1 MKEVVAV
8 IYAIDL
14 LNMIDTFLAFIILD
28 RLSLRNKKVS
38 IGAIILL
45 FIVINLQLKLVIPVV
60 AELFFV
66 VLLVSLSYMNRR
78 EQPIGIT
85 LFHFV
90 IAFGIFKL
98 NNFLLYPREVLFF
111 LALEAREWQ
120 IMLYVLFT
128 IGIGVATSLLVRKY
142 IAQRMNLFWKQRMGC
157 FLFVALLINQ
167 FAILLQYLTRIPI
180 DSERYILTEMMVSFS
195 VLMIGIFTLSI
206 AIFSSNQKLTF
217 ETKEKVIEQQ
227 AMQLY
232 IHDISK
238 QNQVSRQFKHDY
250 INILSSLECYIE
262 AGDMADLKVYYE
274 ETIQSTDQLLDI
286 DNTRL
291 ADLQRMDHLGL
302 RSLLIIKLLLA
313 QEKGVQVHLEI
324 EAMSWQVKVD
334 EIALIRVVGILLDNA
349 IEELELLG
357 QGRLDIAFFS
367 KGNEIQLMIR
377 NTVRTIIEPLYQL
390 KEPGFSTKG
399 DGRGL
404 GLSTVETLVNQSSI
418 LFLETT
424 IDSNY
429 FLQNLTIVGGSDA

>member
-1 MKEVVAV
+1 M

-45 FIVINLQLKLVIPVV
+45 FIVISLQLKLVIPVV
-60 AELFFV
+60 SELFFV

-85 LFHFV
+85 LFHFA
-90 IAFGIFKL
+90 IAFGVFKL
-98 NNFLLYPREVLFF
+98 NNFLFYPREVLIF
-111 LALEAREWQ
+111 LGLKASEWQ
-120 IMLYVLFT
+120 IMLYALFT

-142 IAQRMNLFWKQRMGC
+142 ITQQMNQLWKQRMGYL
-157 FLFVALLINQ
+157 LFAALLINQ
-167 FAILLQYLTRIPI
+167 FVILVQYLTKIPI
-180 DSERYILTEMMVSFS
+180 ESERYILIEMTISFS
-195 VLMIGIFTLSI
+195 ILLMGIFTLSVL
-206 AIFSSNQKLTF
+206 IFSSNQKLAF
-217 ETKEKVIEQQ
+217 ETKEKEIKQR

-291 ADLQRMDHLGL
+291 ADLQRMDH
-302 RSLLIIKLLLA
+302 
-313 QEKGVQVHLEI
+313 
-324 EAMSWQVKVD
+324 
-334 EIALIRVVGILLDNA
+334 
-349 IEELELLG
+349 
-357 QGRLDIAFFS
+357 LDIAFFS

>member
-1 MKEVVAV
+1 M
-8 IYAIDL
+8 
-14 LNMIDTFLAFIILD
+14 
-28 RLSLRNKKVS
+28 
-38 IGAIILL
+38 GAIILL
-45 FIVINLQLKLVIPVV
+45 FIVVNLQLKLVIPVV
-60 AELFFV
+60 SELFFV

-85 LFHFV
+85 LFHFA
-90 IAFGIFKL
+90 IAFGVFKL
-98 NNFLLYPREVLFF
+98 NNFLFYPREVLIF
-111 LALEAREWQ
+111 LGLKASEWQ
-120 IMLYVLFT
+120 IMLYALFT

-142 IAQRMNLFWKQRMGC
+142 ITQQMNQLWKQRMGYL
-157 FLFVALLINQ
+157 LFAALLINQ
-167 FAILLQYLTRIPI
+167 FVILVQYLTKIPI
-180 DSERYILTEMMVSFS
+180 ESERYILIEMTISFS
-195 VLMIGIFTLSI
+195 ILLMGIFTLSVL
-206 AIFSSNQKLTF
+206 IFSSNQKLAF
-217 ETKEKVIEQQ
+217 ETKEKEIKQR

-238 QNQVSRQFKHDY
+238 QNQVSCQFKHDY

-291 ADLQRMDHLGL
+291 ADLQRMDH
-302 RSLLIIKLLLA
+302 
-313 QEKGVQVHLEI
+313 
-324 EAMSWQVKVD
+324 
-334 EIALIRVVGILLDNA
+334 
-349 IEELELLG
+349 
-357 QGRLDIAFFS
+357 LDIAFFS

>member
-1 MKEVVAV
+1 MIDV
-8 IYAIDL
+8 IGL
-14 LNMIDTFLAFIILD
+14 LNIIDTFLAFTILD

-60 AELFFV
+60 SELFFV
-66 VLLVSLSYMNRR
+66 VLLVSLSHMNRR

-85 LFHFV
+85 LFHFA
-90 IAFGIFKL
+90 IAFGVFKL
-98 NNFLLYPREVLFF
+98 NNFLFYPREVLIF
-111 LALEAREWQ
+111 LGLKASEWQ
-120 IMLYVLFT
+120 IMLYALFT

-142 IAQRMNLFWKQRMGC
+142 ITQQMNQLWKQRMGYL
-157 FLFVALLINQ
+157 LFAALLINQ
-167 FAILLQYLTRIPI
+167 FVILVQYLTNIPI
-180 DSERYILTEMMVSFS
+180 ESERYILIEMTISFS
-195 VLMIGIFTLSI
+195 ILLMGIFTLSVL
-206 AIFSSNQKLTF
+206 IFSSNQKLAF
-217 ETKEKVIEQQ
+217 ETKEKEIKQR

-291 ADLQRMDHLGL
+291 ADLQRMDHL
-302 RSLLIIKLLLA
+302 
-313 QEKGVQVHLEI
+313 
-324 EAMSWQVKVD
+324 
-334 EIALIRVVGILLDNA
+334 
-349 IEELELLG
+349 
-357 QGRLDIAFFS
+357 DIAFFS
-367 KGNEIQLMIR
+367 KGNEIQLLIR

>member
-1 MKEVVAV
+1 M

-60 AELFFV
+60 SELFFV

-85 LFHFV
+85 LFHFA
-90 IAFGIFKL
+90 IAFGVFKL
-98 NNFLLYPREVLFF
+98 NNFLFYPREVLIF
-111 LALEAREWQ
+111 LGLKASEWQ
-120 IMLYVLFT
+120 IMLYALFT

-142 IAQRMNLFWKQRMGC
+142 ITQQMNQLWKQRIGYL
-157 FLFVALLINQ
+157 LFAALLINQ
-167 FAILLQYLTRIPI
+167 FVILVQYLTKIPI
-180 DSERYILTEMMVSFS
+180 ESERYILIEMTISFS
-195 VLMIGIFTLSI
+195 ILLMGIFTLSVL
-206 AIFSSNQKLTF
+206 IFSSNQKLAF
-217 ETKEKVIEQQ
+217 ETKEKEIKQR

-238 QNQVSRQFKHDY
+238 QNQVSCQFKHDY

-291 ADLQRMDHLGL
+291 ADLQRMDH
-302 RSLLIIKLLLA
+302 
-313 QEKGVQVHLEI
+313 
-324 EAMSWQVKVD
+324 
-334 EIALIRVVGILLDNA
+334 
-349 IEELELLG
+349 
-357 QGRLDIAFFS
+357 LDIAFFS

>member
-1 MKEVVAV
+1 MIDV
-8 IYAIDL
+8 IGL
-14 LNMIDTFLAFIILD
+14 LNIIDTFLAFTILD

-60 AELFFV
+60 SELFFV

-85 LFHFV
+85 LFHFA
-90 IAFGIFKL
+90 IAFGVFKL
-98 NNFLLYPREVLFF
+98 NNFLFYPREVLIF
-111 LALEAREWQ
+111 LGLKASEWQ
-120 IMLYVLFT
+120 IMLYALFT

-142 IAQRMNLFWKQRMGC
+142 ITQQMNQLWKQRMGYL
-157 FLFVALLINQ
+157 LFAALLINQ
-167 FAILLQYLTRIPI
+167 FVILVQYLTNIPI
-180 DSERYILTEMMVSFS
+180 ESERYILIEMTISFS
-195 VLMIGIFTLSI
+195 ILLMGIFTLSVL
-206 AIFSSNQKLTF
+206 IFSSNQKLAF
-217 ETKEKVIEQQ
+217 ETKEKEIKQR

-291 ADLQRMDHLGL
+291 ADLQRMDHL
-302 RSLLIIKLLLA
+302 
-313 QEKGVQVHLEI
+313 
-324 EAMSWQVKVD
+324 
-334 EIALIRVVGILLDNA
+334 
-349 IEELELLG
+349 
-357 QGRLDIAFFS
+357 DIAFFS

-424 IDSNY
+424 IESNY

>member
-1 MKEVVAV
+1 M

-14 LNMIDTFLAFIILD
+14 LNIIDTFVAFTILD
-28 RLSLRNKKVS
+28 RLSMRNKKVS

-45 FIVINLQLKLVIPVV
+45 FIVISLQLKLVIPVV
-60 AELFFV
+60 SELFFV

-85 LFHFV
+85 LFHFA
-90 IAFGIFKL
+90 IAFGVFKL
-98 NNFLLYPREVLFF
+98 NNFLFYPREVLIF
-111 LALEAREWQ
+111 LGLKASEWQ
-120 IMLYVLFT
+120 IMLYALFT

-142 IAQRMNLFWKQRMGC
+142 ITQQMNQLWKQRMGYL
-157 FLFVALLINQ
+157 LFAALLINQ
-167 FAILLQYLTRIPI
+167 FVILVQYLTKIPI
-180 DSERYILTEMMVSFS
+180 ESERYILIEMTISFS
-195 VLMIGIFTLSI
+195 ILLMGIFTLSVL
-206 AIFSSNQKLTF
+206 IFSSNQKLAF
-217 ETKEKVIEQQ
+217 ETKEKEIKQR

-291 ADLQRMDHLGL
+291 ADLQRMDH
-302 RSLLIIKLLLA
+302 
-313 QEKGVQVHLEI
+313 
-324 EAMSWQVKVD
+324 
-334 EIALIRVVGILLDNA
+334 
-349 IEELELLG
+349 
-357 QGRLDIAFFS
+357 LDIAFFS

>member
-1 MKEVVAV
+1 M

-14 LNMIDTFLAFIILD
+14 LNIIDTFVAFTILD
-28 RLSLRNKKVS
+28 RLSMRNKKVS

-45 FIVINLQLKLVIPVV
+45 FIVISLQLKLVIPVV
-60 AELFFV
+60 SELFFV

-85 LFHFV
+85 LFHFA
-90 IAFGIFKL
+90 IAFGVFKL
-98 NNFLLYPREVLFF
+98 NNFLFYPREDLIF
-111 LALEAREWQ
+111 LGLKASEWQ
-120 IMLYVLFT
+120 IMLYALFT

-142 IAQRMNLFWKQRMGC
+142 ITQQMNQLWKQRMGYL
-157 FLFVALLINQ
+157 LFAALLINQ
-167 FAILLQYLTRIPI
+167 FVILVQYLTKIPI
-180 DSERYILTEMMVSFS
+180 ESERYILIEMTISFS
-195 VLMIGIFTLSI
+195 ILLMGIFTLSVL
-206 AIFSSNQKLTF
+206 IFSSNQKLAF
-217 ETKEKVIEQQ
+217 ETKEKEIKQR

-238 QNQVSRQFKHDY
+238 QNQVSCQFKHDY

-291 ADLQRMDHLGL
+291 ADLQRMDH
-302 RSLLIIKLLLA
+302 
-313 QEKGVQVHLEI
+313 
-324 EAMSWQVKVD
+324 
-334 EIALIRVVGILLDNA
+334 
-349 IEELELLG
+349 
-357 QGRLDIAFFS
+357 LDIAFFS

>member
-1 MKEVVAV
+1 M

-14 LNMIDTFLAFIILD
+14 LNIIDTFVAFTILD
-28 RLSLRNKKVS
+28 RLSMRNKKVS

-45 FIVINLQLKLVIPVV
+45 FIVISLQLKPVIPVV
-60 AELFFV
+60 SELFFV

-85 LFHFV
+85 LFHFA
-90 IAFGIFKL
+90 IAFGVFKL
-98 NNFLLYPREVLFF
+98 NNFLFYPREVLIF
-111 LALEAREWQ
+111 LGLKASEWQ
-120 IMLYVLFT
+120 IMLYALFT

-142 IAQRMNLFWKQRMGC
+142 ITQQMNQLWKQRMGYL
-157 FLFVALLINQ
+157 LFAALLINQ
-167 FAILLQYLTRIPI
+167 FVILVQYLTNIPI
-180 DSERYILTEMMVSFS
+180 ESERYILIEMTISFS
-195 VLMIGIFTLSI
+195 ILLMGIFTLSVL
-206 AIFSSNQKLTF
+206 IFSSNQKLAF
-217 ETKEKVIEQQ
+217 ETKEKEIKQR

>member
-1 MKEVVAV
+1 M

-14 LNMIDTFLAFIILD
+14 LNMIDTFVAFTILD
-28 RLSLRNKKVS
+28 CLSLRNKKVS

-60 AELFFV
+60 SELFFV

-85 LFHFV
+85 LFHFA
-90 IAFGIFKL
+90 IAFGVFKL
-98 NNFLLYPREVLFF
+98 NNFLFYPREVLIF
-111 LALEAREWQ
+111 LGLKASEWQ
-120 IMLYVLFT
+120 IMLYALFT

-142 IAQRMNLFWKQRMGC
+142 ITQQMNQLWKQRMGYL
-157 FLFVALLINQ
+157 LFAALLINQ
-167 FAILLQYLTRIPI
+167 FVILVQYLTKIPI
-180 DSERYILTEMMVSFS
+180 ESERYILIEMTISFS
-195 VLMIGIFTLSI
+195 ILLMGIFTLSVL
-206 AIFSSNQKLTF
+206 IFSSNQKLAF
-217 ETKEKVIEQQ
+217 ETKEKEIKQR

-232 IHDISK
+232 IHDINK
-238 QNQVSRQFKHDY
+238 QNQVSCQFKHDY

-291 ADLQRMDHLGL
+291 ADLQRMDH
-302 RSLLIIKLLLA
+302 
-313 QEKGVQVHLEI
+313 
-324 EAMSWQVKVD
+324 
-334 EIALIRVVGILLDNA
+334 
-349 IEELELLG
+349 
-357 QGRLDIAFFS
+357 LDIAFFS

>member
-1 MKEVVAV
+1 M

-14 LNMIDTFLAFIILD
+14 LNMIDTFVAFTILD
-28 RLSLRNKKVS
+28 CLSLRNKKVS

-60 AELFFV
+60 SELFFV

-85 LFHFV
+85 LFHFA
-90 IAFGIFKL
+90 IAFGVFKL
-98 NNFLLYPREVLFF
+98 NNFLFYPREVLIF
-111 LALEAREWQ
+111 LGLKASEWQ
-120 IMLYVLFT
+120 IMLYALFT

-142 IAQRMNLFWKQRMGC
+142 ITQQMNQLWKQRMGYL
-157 FLFVALLINQ
+157 LFAALLINQ
-167 FAILLQYLTRIPI
+167 FVILVQYLTKIPI
-180 DSERYILTEMMVSFS
+180 ESERYILIEMTISFS
-195 VLMIGIFTLSI
+195 ILLMGIFTLSVL
-206 AIFSSNQKLTF
+206 IFSSNQKLAF
-217 ETKEKVIEQQ
+217 ETKEKEIKQR

-238 QNQVSRQFKHDY
+238 QNQVSCQFKHDY

-291 ADLQRMDHLGL
+291 ADLQRMDH
-302 RSLLIIKLLLA
+302 
-313 QEKGVQVHLEI
+313 
-324 EAMSWQVKVD
+324 
-334 EIALIRVVGILLDNA
+334 
-349 IEELELLG
+349 
-357 QGRLDIAFFS
+357 LDIAFFS

>member
-1 MKEVVAV
+1 MIDV
-8 IYAIDL
+8 IGL
-14 LNMIDTFLAFIILD
+14 LNIIDTFLAFTILD

-60 AELFFV
+60 SELFFV

-85 LFHFV
+85 LFHFA
-90 IAFGIFKL
+90 IAFGVFKL
-98 NNFLLYPREVLFF
+98 NNFLFYPREVLIF
-111 LALEAREWQ
+111 LGLKASEWQ
-120 IMLYVLFT
+120 IMLYALFT

-142 IAQRMNLFWKQRMGC
+142 ITQQMNQLWKQRMGYL
-157 FLFVALLINQ
+157 LFAALLINQ
-167 FAILLQYLTRIPI
+167 FVILVQYLTNIPI
-180 DSERYILTEMMVSFS
+180 ESERYILIEMTISFS
-195 VLMIGIFTLSI
+195 ILLMGIFTLSVL
-206 AIFSSNQKLTF
+206 IFSSNQKLAF
-217 ETKEKVIEQQ
+217 ETKEKEIKQR

-291 ADLQRMDHLGL
+291 ADLQRMDHL
-302 RSLLIIKLLLA
+302 
-313 QEKGVQVHLEI
+313 
-324 EAMSWQVKVD
+324 
-334 EIALIRVVGILLDNA
+334 
-349 IEELELLG
+349 
-357 QGRLDIAFFS
+357 DIAFFS
-367 KGNEIQLMIR
+367 KGNEIQLLIR

>member
-1 MKEVVAV
+1 M

-45 FIVINLQLKLVIPVV
+45 FIVISLQLKLVIPVV
-60 AELFFV
+60 SELFFV

-85 LFHFV
+85 LFHFA
-90 IAFGIFKL
+90 IAFGVFKL
-98 NNFLLYPREVLFF
+98 NNFLFYPREVLIF
-111 LALEAREWQ
+111 LGLKASEWQ
-120 IMLYVLFT
+120 IMLYALFT

-142 IAQRMNLFWKQRMGC
+142 ITQQMNQLWKQRMGYL
-157 FLFVALLINQ
+157 LFAALLINQ
-167 FAILLQYLTRIPI
+167 FVILVQYLTKIPI
-180 DSERYILTEMMVSFS
+180 ESERYILIEMTISFS
-195 VLMIGIFTLSI
+195 ILLMGIFTLSVL
-206 AIFSSNQKLTF
+206 IFSSNQKLAF
-217 ETKEKVIEQQ
+217 ETKEKEIKQR

-238 QNQVSRQFKHDY
+238 QNQVSCQFKHDY

-291 ADLQRMDHLGL
+291 ADLQRMDH
-302 RSLLIIKLLLA
+302 
-313 QEKGVQVHLEI
+313 
-324 EAMSWQVKVD
+324 
-334 EIALIRVVGILLDNA
+334 
-349 IEELELLG
+349 
-357 QGRLDIAFFS
+357 LDIAFFS

>member
-1 MKEVVAV
+1 M

-14 LNMIDTFLAFIILD
+14 LNIIDTFVAFTILD
-28 RLSLRNKKVS
+28 RLSMRNKKVS

-45 FIVINLQLKLVIPVV
+45 FIVISLQLKLVIPVV
-60 AELFFV
+60 SELFFV

-85 LFHFV
+85 LFHFA
-90 IAFGIFKL
+90 IAFGVFKL
-98 NNFLLYPREVLFF
+98 NNFLFYPREVLIF
-111 LALEAREWQ
+111 LGLKASEWQ
-120 IMLYVLFT
+120 IMLYALFT

-142 IAQRMNLFWKQRMGC
+142 ITQQMNQLWKQRMRYL
-157 FLFVALLINQ
+157 LFAALLINQ
-167 FAILLQYLTRIPI
+167 FVILVQYLTKIPI
-180 DSERYILTEMMVSFS
+180 ESERYILIEMTISFS
-195 VLMIGIFTLSI
+195 ILLMGIFTLSVL
-206 AIFSSNQKLTF
+206 IFSSNQKLAF
-217 ETKEKVIEQQ
+217 ETKEKEIKQR

-238 QNQVSRQFKHDY
+238 QNQVSCQFKHDY

-291 ADLQRMDHLGL
+291 ADLQRMDH
-302 RSLLIIKLLLA
+302 
-313 QEKGVQVHLEI
+313 
-324 EAMSWQVKVD
+324 
-334 EIALIRVVGILLDNA
+334 
-349 IEELELLG
+349 
-357 QGRLDIAFFS
+357 LDIAFFS

>member
-1 MKEVVAV
+1 M

-14 LNMIDTFLAFIILD
+14 LNMIDTFVAVTILD
-28 RLSLRNKKVS
+28 CLSLRNKKVS
-38 IGAIILL
+38 MGAIILL
-45 FIVINLQLKLVIPVV
+45 FIVVNLQLKLVIPVV
-60 AELFFV
+60 SELFFV

-85 LFHFV
+85 LFHFA
-90 IAFGIFKL
+90 IAFGVFKL
-98 NNFLLYPREVLFF
+98 NNFLFYPREVLIF
-111 LALEAREWQ
+111 LGLKASEWQ
-120 IMLYVLFT
+120 IMLYALFT
-128 IGIGVATSLLVRKY
+128 IGVGVATSLLVRKY
-142 IAQRMNLFWKQRMGC
+142 ITQQMNQLWKQRMGYL
-157 FLFVALLINQ
+157 LFAALLINQ
-167 FAILLQYLTRIPI
+167 FVILVQYLTNIPI
-180 DSERYILTEMMVSFS
+180 ESERYILIEMTISFS
-195 VLMIGIFTLSI
+195 ILLMGIFTLSVL
-206 AIFSSNQKLTF
+206 IFSSNQKLAF
-217 ETKEKVIEQQ
+217 ETKEKEIKQR

-291 ADLQRMDHLGL
+291 ADLQRMDH
-302 RSLLIIKLLLA
+302 
-313 QEKGVQVHLEI
+313 
-324 EAMSWQVKVD
+324 
-334 EIALIRVVGILLDNA
+334 
-349 IEELELLG
+349 
-357 QGRLDIAFFS
+357 LDIAFFS

>member
-1 MKEVVAV
+1 M

-14 LNMIDTFLAFIILD
+14 LNMIDTFVAFTILD
-28 RLSLRNKKVS
+28 CLSLRNKKVS
-38 IGAIILL
+38 MGAIILL

-60 AELFFV
+60 SELFFV

-85 LFHFV
+85 LFHFA
-90 IAFGIFKL
+90 IAFGVFKL
-98 NNFLLYPREVLFF
+98 NNFLFYPREVLIF
-111 LALEAREWQ
+111 LGLKASEWQ
-120 IMLYVLFT
+120 IMLYALFT

-142 IAQRMNLFWKQRMGC
+142 ITQQMNQLWKQRMGYL
-157 FLFVALLINQ
+157 LFAALLINQ
-167 FAILLQYLTRIPI
+167 FVILVQYLTKIPI
-180 DSERYILTEMMVSFS
+180 ESERYILIEMTISFS
-195 VLMIGIFTLSI
+195 ILLMGIFTLSVL
-206 AIFSSNQKLTF
+206 IFSSNQKLAF
-217 ETKEKVIEQQ
+217 ETKEKEIKQR

-291 ADLQRMDHLGL
+291 ADLQRMDH
-302 RSLLIIKLLLA
+302 
-313 QEKGVQVHLEI
+313 
-324 EAMSWQVKVD
+324 
-334 EIALIRVVGILLDNA
+334 
-349 IEELELLG
+349 
-357 QGRLDIAFFS
+357 LDIAFFS

>member
-1 MKEVVAV
+1 M

-60 AELFFV
+60 SELFFV

-85 LFHFV
+85 LFHFA
-90 IAFGIFKL
+90 IAFGVFKL
-98 NNFLLYPREVLFF
+98 NNFLFYPREVLIF
-111 LALEAREWQ
+111 LGLKASEWQ
-120 IMLYVLFT
+120 IMLYALFT
-128 IGIGVATSLLVRKY
+128 IGVGVATSLLVRKY
-142 IAQRMNLFWKQRMGC
+142 ITQQMNQLWKQRMGYL
-157 FLFVALLINQ
+157 LFAALLINQ
-167 FAILLQYLTRIPI
+167 FVILVQYLTNIPI
-180 DSERYILTEMMVSFS
+180 ESERYILIEMTISFS
-195 VLMIGIFTLSI
+195 ILLMGIFTLSVL
-206 AIFSSNQKLTF
+206 IFSSNQKLAF
-217 ETKEKVIEQQ
+217 ETKEKEIKQR

-291 ADLQRMDHLGL
+291 ADLQRMDH
-302 RSLLIIKLLLA
+302 
-313 QEKGVQVHLEI
+313 
-324 EAMSWQVKVD
+324 
-334 EIALIRVVGILLDNA
+334 
-349 IEELELLG
+349 
-357 QGRLDIAFFS
+357 LDIAFFS

>member
-1 MKEVVAV
+1 MG
-8 IYAIDL
+8 Y
-14 LNMIDTFLAFIILD
+14 
-28 RLSLRNKKVS
+28 
-38 IGAIILL
+38 LL
-45 FIVINLQLKLVIPVV
+45 F
-60 AELFFV
+60 A
-66 VLLVSLSYMNRR
+66 
-78 EQPIGIT
+78 
-85 LFHFV
+85 
-90 IAFGIFKL
+90 
-98 NNFLLYPREVLFF
+98 
-111 LALEAREWQ
+111 
-120 IMLYVLFT
+120 
-128 IGIGVATSLLVRKY
+128 
-142 IAQRMNLFWKQRMGC
+142 
-157 FLFVALLINQ
+157 ALLINQ
-167 FAILLQYLTRIPI
+167 FVILVQYLTKIPI
-180 DSERYILTEMMVSFS
+180 ESERYILIEMTISFS
-195 VLMIGIFTLSI
+195 ILLMGIFTLSVL
-206 AIFSSNQKLTF
+206 IFSSNQKLAF
-217 ETKEKVIEQQ
+217 ETKEKEIKQR

>member
-1 MKEVVAV
+1 MIDV
-8 IYAIDL
+8 IGL
-14 LNMIDTFLAFIILD
+14 LNIIDTFLAFTILD

-60 AELFFV
+60 SELFFV

-85 LFHFV
+85 LFHFA
-90 IAFGIFKL
+90 IAFGVFKL
-98 NNFLLYPREVLFF
+98 NNFLFYPREVLIF
-111 LALEAREWQ
+111 LGLKASEWQ
-120 IMLYVLFT
+120 IMLYALFT

-142 IAQRMNLFWKQRMGC
+142 ITQQMNQLWKQRMGYL
-157 FLFVALLINQ
+157 LFAALLINQ
-167 FAILLQYLTRIPI
+167 FVILVQYLTKIPI
-180 DSERYILTEMMVSFS
+180 ESERYILIEMTISFS
-195 VLMIGIFTLSI
+195 ILLMGIFTLSVL
-206 AIFSSNQKLTF
+206 IFSSNQKLAF
-217 ETKEKVIEQQ
+217 ETKEKEIKQR

-291 ADLQRMDHLGL
+291 ADLQRMDHL
-302 RSLLIIKLLLA
+302 
-313 QEKGVQVHLEI
+313 
-324 EAMSWQVKVD
+324 
-334 EIALIRVVGILLDNA
+334 
-349 IEELELLG
+349 
-357 QGRLDIAFFS
+357 DIAFFS
-367 KGNEIQLMIR
+367 KGNEIQLLIR

>member
-1 MKEVVAV
+1 M
-8 IYAIDL
+8 
-14 LNMIDTFLAFIILD
+14 
-28 RLSLRNKKVS
+28 
-38 IGAIILL
+38 GAIILL

-60 AELFFV
+60 SELFFV

-85 LFHFV
+85 LFHFA
-90 IAFGIFKL
+90 IAFGVFKL
-98 NNFLLYPREVLFF
+98 NNFLFYPREVLIF
-111 LALEAREWQ
+111 LGLKASEWQ
-120 IMLYVLFT
+120 IMLYALFT

-142 IAQRMNLFWKQRMGC
+142 ITQQMNQLWKQRMGYL
-157 FLFVALLINQ
+157 LFAALLINQ
-167 FAILLQYLTRIPI
+167 FVILVQYLTNIPI
-180 DSERYILTEMMVSFS
+180 ESERYILIEMTISFS
-195 VLMIGIFTLSI
+195 ILLMGIFTLSVL
-206 AIFSSNQKLTF
+206 IFSSNQKLAF
-217 ETKEKVIEQQ
+217 ETKEKEIKQR

-291 ADLQRMDHLGL
+291 ADLQRMDH
-302 RSLLIIKLLLA
+302 
-313 QEKGVQVHLEI
+313 
-324 EAMSWQVKVD
+324 
-334 EIALIRVVGILLDNA
+334 
-349 IEELELLG
+349 
-357 QGRLDIAFFS
+357 LDIAFFS

>member
-1 MKEVVAV
+1 M

-60 AELFFV
+60 SELFFV

-85 LFHFV
+85 LFHFA
-90 IAFGIFKL
+90 IAFGVFKL
-98 NNFLLYPREVLFF
+98 NNFLFYPREVLIF
-111 LALEAREWQ
+111 LGLKASEWQ
-120 IMLYVLFT
+120 IMLYALFT

-142 IAQRMNLFWKQRMGC
+142 ITQQMNQLWKQRMGYL
-157 FLFVALLINQ
+157 LFAALLINQ
-167 FAILLQYLTRIPI
+167 FVILVQYLTKIPI
-180 DSERYILTEMMVSFS
+180 ESERYILIEMTISFS
-195 VLMIGIFTLSI
+195 ILLMGIFTLSVL
-206 AIFSSNQKLTF
+206 IFSSNQKLAF
-217 ETKEKVIEQQ
+217 ETKEKEIKQR

-238 QNQVSRQFKHDY
+238 QNQVSCQFKHDY

-291 ADLQRMDHLGL
+291 ADLQRMDH
-302 RSLLIIKLLLA
+302 
-313 QEKGVQVHLEI
+313 
-324 EAMSWQVKVD
+324 
-334 EIALIRVVGILLDNA
+334 
-349 IEELELLG
+349 
-357 QGRLDIAFFS
+357 LDIAFFS

>member
-1 MKEVVAV
+1 M

-14 LNMIDTFLAFIILD
+14 LNMIDTFVAVTILD
-28 RLSLRNKKVS
+28 CLSLRNKKVS
-38 IGAIILL
+38 MGAIILL

-60 AELFFV
+60 SELFFV

-85 LFHFV
+85 LFHFA
-90 IAFGIFKL
+90 IAFGVFKL
-98 NNFLLYPREVLFF
+98 NNFLFYPREVLIF
-111 LALEAREWQ
+111 LGLKASEWQ
-120 IMLYVLFT
+120 IMLYALFT

-142 IAQRMNLFWKQRMGC
+142 ITQQMNQLWKQRMGYL
-157 FLFVALLINQ
+157 LFAALLINQ
-167 FAILLQYLTRIPI
+167 FVILVQYLTNIPI
-180 DSERYILTEMMVSFS
+180 ESERYILIEMTISFS
-195 VLMIGIFTLSI
+195 ILLMGIFTLSVL
-206 AIFSSNQKLTF
+206 IFSSNQKLAF
-217 ETKEKVIEQQ
+217 ETKEKEIKQR

-291 ADLQRMDHLGL
+291 ADLQRMDH
-302 RSLLIIKLLLA
+302 
-313 QEKGVQVHLEI
+313 
-324 EAMSWQVKVD
+324 
-334 EIALIRVVGILLDNA
+334 
-349 IEELELLG
+349 
-357 QGRLDIAFFS
+357 LDIAFFS

>member
-1 MKEVVAV
+1 M

-14 LNMIDTFLAFIILD
+14 LNIIDTFVAFTILD
-28 RLSLRNKKVS
+28 RLSMRNKKVS

-45 FIVINLQLKLVIPVV
+45 FIVISLQLKLVIPVV
-60 AELFFV
+60 SELFFV

-85 LFHFV
+85 LFHFA
-90 IAFGIFKL
+90 IAFGVFKL
-98 NNFLLYPREVLFF
+98 NNFLFYPREVLIF
-111 LALEAREWQ
+111 LGLKASEWQ
-120 IMLYVLFT
+120 IMLYALFT

-142 IAQRMNLFWKQRMGC
+142 ITQQMNQLWKQRMGYL
-157 FLFVALLINQ
+157 LFAALLINQ
-167 FAILLQYLTRIPI
+167 FVILVQYLTNIPI
-180 DSERYILTEMMVSFS
+180 ESERYILIEMTISFS
-195 VLMIGIFTLSI
+195 ILLMGIFTLSVL
-206 AIFSSNQKLTF
+206 IFSSNQKLAF
-217 ETKEKVIEQQ
+217 ETKEKEIKQR

-291 ADLQRMDHLGL
+291 ADLQRMDH
-302 RSLLIIKLLLA
+302 
-313 QEKGVQVHLEI
+313 
-324 EAMSWQVKVD
+324 
-334 EIALIRVVGILLDNA
+334 
-349 IEELELLG
+349 
-357 QGRLDIAFFS
+357 LDIAFFS

>member
-1 MKEVVAV
+1 M
-8 IYAIDL
+8 ISAIDL

-60 AELFFV
+60 SELFFV

-85 LFHFV
+85 LFHFA
-90 IAFGIFKL
+90 IAFGVFKL
-98 NNFLLYPREVLFF
+98 NNFLFYPREVLIF
-111 LALEAREWQ
+111 LGLKASEWQ
-120 IMLYVLFT
+120 IMLYALFT

-142 IAQRMNLFWKQRMGC
+142 ITQQMNQLWKQRMGYL
-157 FLFVALLINQ
+157 LFAALLINQ
-167 FAILLQYLTRIPI
+167 FVILVQYLTKIPI
-180 DSERYILTEMMVSFS
+180 ESERYILIEMTISFS
-195 VLMIGIFTLSI
+195 ILLMGIFTLSVL
-206 AIFSSNQKLTF
+206 IFSSNQKLAF
-217 ETKEKVIEQQ
+217 ETKEKEIKQR

-291 ADLQRMDHLGL
+291 ADLQRMDH
-302 RSLLIIKLLLA
+302 
-313 QEKGVQVHLEI
+313 
-324 EAMSWQVKVD
+324 
-334 EIALIRVVGILLDNA
+334 
-349 IEELELLG
+349 
-357 QGRLDIAFFS
+357 LDIAFFS

>member
-8 IYAIDL
+8 IYVIDL
-14 LNMIDTFLAFIILD
+14 LNIIDTFLAFIILD

-60 AELFFV
+60 EELFFV

-111 LALEAREWQ
+111 LALEAKEWQ

-128 IGIGVATSLLVRKY
+128 IGIGVVTSLLVRKY

-232 IHDISK
+232 IQEISK
-238 QNQVSRQFKHDY
+238 QNQAIRQFKHDY
-250 INILSSLECYIE
+250 LNILMSLESYLE
-262 AGDMADLKVYYE
+262 VGDIATMRKYYQAE
-274 ETIQSTDQLLDI
+274 IQPTRQWLHTDS
-286 DNTRL
+286 TRL
-291 ADLQRMDHLGL
+291 ADLQKIEHVGL
-302 RSLLIIKLLLA
+302 RSLLTVKLLLA

-324 EAMSWQVKVD
+324 EAIHWEVKIN
-334 EIALIRVVGILLDNA
+334 ELALIRVVGILLDNA
-349 IEELELLG
+349 IEELETLK
-357 QGRLDIAFFS
+357 QGRLDVALFS
-367 KGNEIQLMIR
+367 KGEDVHLMIR
-377 NTVRTIIEPLYQL
+377 NTVRTVIEPLHQL
-390 KEPGFSTKG
+390 KELGFSTKG
-399 DGRGL
+399 ADRGL
-404 GLSTVETLVNQSSI
+404 GLATVETLVNQSSG
-418 LFLETT
+418 LFLET
-424 IDSNY
+424 IIEPNY
-429 FLQNLTIVGGSDA
+429 FVQNLMIVGGSDA

>member
-1 MKEVVAV
+1 V

-14 LNMIDTFLAFIILD
+14 LNMIDTFVAFTILD
-28 RLSLRNKKVS
+28 CLSLRNKKVS

-60 AELFFV
+60 SELFFV

-98 NNFLLYPREVLFF
+98 NNFLLYPREVLIF
-111 LALEAREWQ
+111 LGLKASEWQ
-120 IMLYVLFT
+120 IMLYALFT

-142 IAQRMNLFWKQRMGC
+142 ITQQMNQLWKQRMGYL
-157 FLFVALLINQ
+157 LFAALLINQ
-167 FAILLQYLTRIPI
+167 FVILVQYLTKIPI
-180 DSERYILTEMMVSFS
+180 ESERYILIEMTISFS
-195 VLMIGIFTLSI
+195 ILLMGIFTLSVL
-206 AIFSSNQKLTF
+206 IFSSNQKLAF
-217 ETKEKVIEQQ
+217 ETKEKEIKQR

-291 ADLQRMDHLGL
+291 ADLQRMDHL
-302 RSLLIIKLLLA
+302 
-313 QEKGVQVHLEI
+313 
-324 EAMSWQVKVD
+324 
-334 EIALIRVVGILLDNA
+334 
-349 IEELELLG
+349 
-357 QGRLDIAFFS
+357 DIAFFS
-367 KGNEIQLMIR
+367 KGNEIQLLIR